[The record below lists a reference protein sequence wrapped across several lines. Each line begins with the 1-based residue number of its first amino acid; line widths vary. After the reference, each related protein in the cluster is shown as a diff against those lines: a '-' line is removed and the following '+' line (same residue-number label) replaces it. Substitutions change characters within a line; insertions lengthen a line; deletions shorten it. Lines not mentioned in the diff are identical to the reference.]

1 MVFLQK
7 LQAGVLVAD
16 FHQNGVIS
24 TLHNLSN
31 RSLSEIE
38 NELRDYSK
46 QAPIELIL
54 PSLFS
59 ELQGHALEKIVSC
72 LSEVK
77 YLNHITIGLDK
88 ANEAQFREA
97 KKFFSKL
104 NQSHS
109 IIWNDSPKMKKLDN
123 DFKSLGIAPDQPG
136 KGKNVWYCMGY
147 TFSRNEAK
155 SIALHDCDITT
166 YTRELLAR
174 LVYPVA
180 NPHFNYEFCKGYYP
194 RIREGALSGRVTRL
208 LVTPLLKT
216 FKKVLGHRDYI
227 EFIDVFRYPLAGE
240 FSFKSRLLKEIR
252 IPCDWG
258 LEIGLLS
265 EMQRNQAYNRI
276 CQVDIAHTYDHKHQ
290 QLSENDSSQGL
301 SKMSIDI
308 TKTLIRKLAAQGDT
322 FTYNTLRTLKAT
334 YYRTA
339 LDLLEIYHN
348 DAKINGLE
356 LNINEEEIAIEL
368 FSNNIIIAGQEF
380 LDNPNQNPLI
390 TNWNRVQTAMP
401 DVKSRFL
408 DIVESDSKL

>member
-1 MVFLQK
+1 MS
-7 LQAGVLVAD
+7 D

-31 RSLSEIE
+31 RKLSEIE
-38 NELRDYSK
+38 NELKEYSK
-46 QAPIELIL
+46 QLPIELIL
-54 PSLFS
+54 PSLYS
-59 ELQGHALEKIVSC
+59 ELSGPALKKIVSC

-77 YLNHITIGLDK
+77 YLNHITIGLDRANKSEFKK
-88 ANEAQFREA
+88 A
-97 KKFFSKL
+97 KTFFSKL
-104 NQSHS
+104 KQPHS
-109 IIWNDSPKMKKLDN
+109 VIWNDSPKMKKLDN
-123 DFKSLGIAPDQPG
+123 DFKKLGIAPDQPG

-147 TFSRNEAK
+147 TYSRNEAK
-155 SIALHDCDITT
+155 AIALHDCDIIT

-180 NPHFNYEFCKGYYP
+180 NPNFNYEFCKGYYP
-194 RIREGALSGRVTRL
+194 RIRDNALSGRVTRL

-276 CQVDIAHTYDHKHQ
+276 CQVDIADTYDHKHQ
-290 QLSENDSSQGL
+290 ALSENDTTQGL

-322 FTYNTLRTLKAT
+322 FTYNTLRTIKAT

-390 TNWNRVQTAMP
+390 TNWNRVETAMP
-401 DVKSRFL
+401 DIRNRFL
-408 DIVESDSKL
+408 DIVESDSKI

>member
-1 MVFLQK
+1 MFLQK

-109 IIWNDSPKMKKLDN
+109 VIWNDSPKMKKLDN

>member
-1 MVFLQK
+1 M
-7 LQAGVLVAD
+7 AD

-31 RSLSEIE
+31 RSLDEIE
-38 NELRDYSK
+38 QELREYSK
-46 QAPIELIL
+46 DAPIELIL
-54 PSLFS
+54 PSLYS
-59 ELQGHALEKIVSC
+59 ELEGAALKNIVSC
-72 LSEVK
+72 LRDIK

-88 ANEAQFREA
+88 ANKSEFIKA
-97 KKFFSKL
+97 KKFFSDL

-109 IIWNDSPKMKKLDN
+109 VLWNDSPKMKQLDS
-123 DFKSLGIAPDQPG
+123 DFEKLGIAPNQPG

-147 TFSRNEAK
+147 TYSRNEAG
-155 SIALHDCDITT
+155 SVALHDCDITT
-166 YTRELLAR
+166 YNRELLAR
-174 LVYPVA
+174 LVYPVS

-276 CQVDIAHTYDHKHQ
+276 CQVDIADTYDHKHQ
-290 QLSENDSSQGL
+290 VLSENDTSKGL

-390 TNWNRVQTAMP
+390 TNWNRVETAMP
-401 DVKSRFL
+401 EIKTRFL
-408 DIVESDSKL
+408 DIVESDSNI

>member
-1 MVFLQK
+1 M
-7 LQAGVLVAD
+7 AD

-31 RSLSEIE
+31 RSLDEIE
-38 NELRDYSK
+38 QELREYSK
-46 QAPIELIL
+46 DAPIELIL
-54 PSLFS
+54 PSLYS
-59 ELQGHALEKIVSC
+59 ELEGAALKNIVSC
-72 LSEVK
+72 LSNVK
-77 YLNHITIGLDK
+77 YLNHIIIGLDK
-88 ANEAQFREA
+88 ADKSEFIKA
-97 KKFFSKL
+97 KKFFSNL
-104 NQSHS
+104 NQPHS
-109 IIWNDSPKMKKLDN
+109 VIWNDSPKMKKLDC
-123 DFKSLGIAPDQPG
+123 DFKKLGIAPNQAG

-147 TFSRNEAK
+147 TYSRNEAG
-155 SIALHDCDITT
+155 SVALHDCDITT
-166 YTRELLAR
+166 YNRELLAR
-174 LVYPVA
+174 LVYPVS

-194 RIREGALSGRVTRL
+194 RIREGTLSGRVTRL

-276 CQVDIAHTYDHKHQ
+276 CQVDIAKTYDHKHQ
-290 QLSENDSSQGL
+290 VLSENDTSKGL

-322 FTYNTLRTLKAT
+322 FTHNTLRTLKAT

-339 LDLLEIYHN
+339 LDLLEIYYN

-390 TNWNRVQTAMP
+390 TNWNRVETAMP
-401 DVKSRFL
+401 EIKARFL
-408 DIVESDSKL
+408 DIVESDSKI

>member
-1 MVFLQK
+1 M
-7 LQAGVLVAD
+7 AD

-31 RSLSEIE
+31 RSLDEIE
-38 NELRDYSK
+38 QELREYSK
-46 QAPIELIL
+46 DAPIELIL
-54 PSLFS
+54 PSLYS
-59 ELQGHALEKIVSC
+59 ELEGAALKNIVSC
-72 LSEVK
+72 LSNVK
-77 YLNHITIGLDK
+77 YLNHIIIGLDRADK
-88 ANEAQFREA
+88 SEFIKA
-97 KKFFSKL
+97 KKFFSNL
-104 NQSHS
+104 NQPHS
-109 IIWNDSPKMKKLDN
+109 VIWNDSPKMKKLDC
-123 DFKSLGIAPDQPG
+123 DFKKLGIAPNQAG

-147 TFSRNEAK
+147 TYSRNEAG
-155 SIALHDCDITT
+155 SVALHDCDITT
-166 YTRELLAR
+166 YNRELLAR
-174 LVYPVA
+174 LVYPVS

-194 RIREGALSGRVTRL
+194 RIREGTLSGRVTRL

-276 CQVDIAHTYDHKHQ
+276 CQVDIAKTYDHKHQ
-290 QLSENDSSQGL
+290 VLSENDTSKGL

-322 FTYNTLRTLKAT
+322 FTHNTLRTLKAT

-339 LDLLEIYHN
+339 LDLLEIYYN

-390 TNWNRVQTAMP
+390 TNWNRVETAMP
-401 DVKSRFL
+401 EIKARFL
-408 DIVESDSKL
+408 DIVESDSKI

>member
-1 MVFLQK
+1 MS
-7 LQAGVLVAD
+7 D

-24 TLHNLSN
+24 TLHNLSC
-31 RSLSEIE
+31 RSLDELE
-38 NELRDYSK
+38 RELREYSK
-46 QAPIELIL
+46 EAPIELIL
-54 PSLFS
+54 PSLYS
-59 ELQGHALEKIVSC
+59 ELHGNALENIVNC

-77 YLNHITIGLDK
+77 YLNHITIGLDR
-88 ANEAQFREA
+88 ANRSEFIKA
-97 KKFFSKL
+97 KKFFSSL

-109 IIWNDSPKMKKLDN
+109 VIWNNSPKMQKLDN
-123 DFKSLGIAPDQPG
+123 DFKKLGIAPNQPG

-147 TFSRNEAK
+147 TYSRNEAG
-155 SIALHDCDITT
+155 SVALHDCDITT
-166 YTRELLAR
+166 YNRELLAR

-194 RIREGALSGRVTRL
+194 RINGRSLSGRVTRL
-208 LVTPLLKT
+208 LITPLLKT

-240 FSFKSRLLKEIR
+240 FSFKSRMLKEIR

-276 CQVDIAHTYDHKHQ
+276 CQVDIADTYDHKHQ
-290 QLSENDSSQGL
+290 VLSENDTEKGL

-308 TKTLIRKLAAQGDT
+308 AKTLIRKLAAQGDT
-322 FTYNTLRTLKAT
+322 FTHNTLRTLKAT

-348 DAKINGLE
+348 DAKINGLD

-368 FSNNIIIAGQEF
+368 FANNIIIAGQDF

-390 TNWNRVQTAMP
+390 TNWNRVETAMP
-401 DVKSRFL
+401 EIKTRFL
-408 DIVESDSKL
+408 DIVESDSKI

>member
-1 MVFLQK
+1 MS
-7 LQAGVLVAD
+7 D

-31 RSLSEIE
+31 RTLSEIE
-38 NELRDYSK
+38 NELKEHSK
-46 QAPIELIL
+46 QLPIELIL
-54 PSLFS
+54 PSLYS
-59 ELQGHALEKIVSC
+59 ELSGPALIKIVSC

-77 YLNHITIGLDK
+77 YLNHITIGLDRANKSEFKK
-88 ANEAQFREA
+88 A
-97 KKFFSKL
+97 KTFFSKL
-104 NQSHS
+104 KQPHS
-109 IIWNDSPKMKKLDN
+109 VIWNDSPKMKQLDN
-123 DFKSLGIAPDQPG
+123 DFKKLGIAPDQPG

-147 TFSRNEAK
+147 TYSRNEAK
-155 SIALHDCDITT
+155 AIALHDCDIIT

-180 NPHFNYEFCKGYYP
+180 NPNFNYEFCKGYYP
-194 RIREGALSGRVTRL
+194 RIRDNALSGRVTRL

-276 CQVDIAHTYDHKHQ
+276 CQVDIADTYDHKHQ
-290 QLSENDSSQGL
+290 ALSENDTTQGL

-322 FTYNTLRTLKAT
+322 FTYNTLRTIKAT

-390 TNWNRVQTAMP
+390 TNWNRVETAMP
-401 DVKSRFL
+401 DIRNRFL
-408 DIVESDSKL
+408 DIVESDSKI

>member
-1 MVFLQK
+1 M
-7 LQAGVLVAD
+7 AD

-31 RSLSEIE
+31 RSLDEIE
-38 NELRDYSK
+38 QELREYSK
-46 QAPIELIL
+46 DAPIELIL
-54 PSLFS
+54 PSLYS
-59 ELQGHALEKIVSC
+59 ELEGAALKNIVSC
-72 LSEVK
+72 LSNVK
-77 YLNHITIGLDK
+77 YLNHIIIGLDK
-88 ANEAQFREA
+88 ADKSEFIKA
-97 KKFFSKL
+97 KKFFSNL
-104 NQSHS
+104 NQPHS
-109 IIWNDSPKMKKLDN
+109 VIWNDSPKMKKLDC
-123 DFKSLGIAPDQPG
+123 DFKKLGIAPNQAG
-136 KGKNVWYCMGY
+136 KGKNVCFCMGY
-147 TFSRNEAK
+147 TYSRNEAG
-155 SIALHDCDITT
+155 SVALHDCDITT
-166 YTRELLAR
+166 YNRELLAR
-174 LVYPVA
+174 LVYPVS
-180 NPHFNYEFCKGYYP
+180 NPHFNYEFCKGYHP
-194 RIREGALSGRVTRL
+194 RIREGTLSGRVTRL

-276 CQVDIAHTYDHKHQ
+276 CQVDIAKTYDHKHQ
-290 QLSENDSSQGL
+290 VLSENDTSKGL

-322 FTYNTLRTLKAT
+322 FTHNTLRTLKAT

-339 LDLLEIYHN
+339 LDLLEIYYN

-390 TNWNRVQTAMP
+390 TNWNRVETAMP
-401 DVKSRFL
+401 EIKARFL
-408 DIVESDSKL
+408 DIVESDSKI

>member
-1 MVFLQK
+1 M
-7 LQAGVLVAD
+7 AD

-31 RSLSEIE
+31 RSLDEIE
-38 NELRDYSK
+38 QELREYSK
-46 QAPIELIL
+46 DAPIELIL
-54 PSLFS
+54 PSLYS
-59 ELQGHALEKIVSC
+59 ELEGAALKNIVSC
-72 LSEVK
+72 LSNVK
-77 YLNHITIGLDK
+77 YLNHIIIGLDK
-88 ANEAQFREA
+88 ADKSEFIKA
-97 KKFFSKL
+97 KKFFSNL
-104 NQSHS
+104 NQPHS
-109 IIWNDSPKMKKLDN
+109 VIWNDSPKMKKLDC
-123 DFKSLGIAPDQPG
+123 DFKKLGIAPNQAG

-147 TFSRNEAK
+147 TYSRNEAG
-155 SIALHDCDITT
+155 SVALHDCDITT
-166 YTRELLAR
+166 YNRELLAR
-174 LVYPVA
+174 LVYPVS

-194 RIREGALSGRVTRL
+194 RIREGTLSGRVTRL

-276 CQVDIAHTYDHKHQ
+276 CQVDIAKTYDHKHQ
-290 QLSENDSSQGL
+290 VLSENDTSKGL

-308 TKTLIRKLAAQGDT
+308 TKTLIRKPAAQGDT
-322 FTYNTLRTLKAT
+322 FTHNTLRTLKAT

-339 LDLLEIYHN
+339 LDLLEIYYN

-390 TNWNRVQTAMP
+390 TNWNRVETAMP
-401 DVKSRFL
+401 EIKARFL
-408 DIVESDSKL
+408 DIVESDSKI

>member
-1 MVFLQK
+1 M
-7 LQAGVLVAD
+7 AD

-31 RSLSEIE
+31 RSLVEIE
-38 NELRDYSK
+38 KELREYSK

-54 PSLFS
+54 PSLYS
-59 ELQGHALEKIVSC
+59 ELKGDALKKIVAC

-88 ANEAQFREA
+88 ASKSEFKSA

-109 IIWNDSPKMKKLDN
+109 VIWNDSPKMKKLDN
-123 DFKSLGIAPDQPG
+123 DFKKLGIAPDQPG

-147 TFSRNEAK
+147 TYSRNEAK
-155 SIALHDCDITT
+155 SIALHDCDIIT

-180 NPHFNYEFCKGYYP
+180 NPNFNYEFCKGYYP
-194 RIREGALSGRVTRL
+194 RIRNGTLSGRVTRL

-276 CQVDIAHTYDHKHQ
+276 CQVDIADTYDHKHQ
-290 QLSENDSSQGL
+290 KLSENDISQGL

-390 TNWNRVQTAMP
+390 TNWNRVETAMS

-408 DIVESDSKL
+408 DIVESDSKI

>member
-1 MVFLQK
+1 MS
-7 LQAGVLVAD
+7 D

-31 RSLSEIE
+31 RSLDEIE
-38 NELRDYSK
+38 QELREYSK
-46 QAPIELIL
+46 DAPIELIL
-54 PSLFS
+54 PSLYS
-59 ELQGHALEKIVSC
+59 ELEGAALKNIVSC
-72 LSEVK
+72 LSNVN
-77 YLNHITIGLDK
+77 YLNHIIIGLDK
-88 ANEAQFREA
+88 ADKSEFIKA
-97 KKFFSKL
+97 KKFFSNL
-104 NQSHS
+104 NQPHS
-109 IIWNDSPKMKKLDN
+109 VIWNDSPKMKKLDC
-123 DFKSLGIAPDQPG
+123 DFKKLGIAPNQAG

-147 TFSRNEAK
+147 TYSRNEAG
-155 SIALHDCDITT
+155 SVALHDCDITT
-166 YTRELLAR
+166 YNRELLAR
-174 LVYPVA
+174 LVYPVS

-194 RIREGALSGRVTRL
+194 RIREGTLSGRVTRL

-276 CQVDIAHTYDHKHQ
+276 CQVDIAKTYDHKHQ
-290 QLSENDSSQGL
+290 VLSENDTSKGL

-322 FTYNTLRTLKAT
+322 FTHNTLRTLKAT

-339 LDLLEIYHN
+339 LDLLEIYYN

-390 TNWNRVQTAMP
+390 TNWNRVETAMP
-401 DVKSRFL
+401 EIKARFL
-408 DIVESDSKL
+408 DIVESDSKI

>member
-1 MVFLQK
+1 M
-7 LQAGVLVAD
+7 AD

-31 RSLSEIE
+31 RSLVEIE
-38 NELRDYSK
+38 NELRHYSK

-54 PSLFS
+54 PSLYT
-59 ELQGHALEKIVSC
+59 ELKGDALKKIVSC

-88 ANEAQFREA
+88 ATKSEFKSA

-109 IIWNDSPKMKKLDN
+109 VIWNDSPKMKKLDH
-123 DFKSLGIAPDQPG
+123 DFKKLGIAPDQPG

-147 TFSRNEAK
+147 TYSRNEAK
-155 SIALHDCDITT
+155 SIALHDCDIIT

-180 NPHFNYEFCKGYYP
+180 NPNFNYEFCKGYYP
-194 RIREGALSGRVTRL
+194 RIRNGTLSGRVTRL

-276 CQVDIAHTYDHKHQ
+276 CQVDIADTYDHKHQ
-290 QLSENDSSQGL
+290 KLSENNISQGL

-390 TNWNRVQTAMP
+390 TNWNRVETAMS

-408 DIVESDSKL
+408 DIVDSDSKI

>member
-1 MVFLQK
+1 M
-7 LQAGVLVAD
+7 AD

-31 RSLSEIE
+31 RSLDEIE
-38 NELRDYSK
+38 QELREYSK
-46 QAPIELIL
+46 DAPIELIL
-54 PSLFS
+54 PSLYS
-59 ELQGHALEKIVSC
+59 ELEGAALKNIVSC
-72 LSEVK
+72 LSNVK
-77 YLNHITIGLDK
+77 YLNHIIIGLDK
-88 ANEAQFREA
+88 ADKSEFIKA
-97 KKFFSKL
+97 KKFFSNL

-109 IIWNDSPKMKKLDN
+109 VIWNDSPKMKKLDC
-123 DFKSLGIAPDQPG
+123 DFKKLGIAPNQAG

-147 TFSRNEAK
+147 TYSRNEAG
-155 SIALHDCDITT
+155 SVALHDCDITT
-166 YTRELLAR
+166 YNRELLAR
-174 LVYPVA
+174 LVYPVS

-194 RIREGALSGRVTRL
+194 RIREGTLSGRVTRL

-276 CQVDIAHTYDHKHQ
+276 CQVDIAKTYDHKHQ
-290 QLSENDSSQGL
+290 VLSENDTSKGL

-322 FTYNTLRTLKAT
+322 FTHNTLRTLKAT

-339 LDLLEIYHN
+339 LDLLEIYYN

-390 TNWNRVQTAMP
+390 TNWNRVETAMP
-401 DVKSRFL
+401 EIKARFL
-408 DIVESDSKL
+408 DIVESDSKI

>member
-1 MVFLQK
+1 M
-7 LQAGVLVAD
+7 AD

-31 RSLSEIE
+31 RSLDEIE
-38 NELRDYSK
+38 QELREYSK
-46 QAPIELIL
+46 DAPIELIL
-54 PSLFS
+54 PSLYS
-59 ELQGHALEKIVSC
+59 ELEGVALKNIVSC
-72 LSEVK
+72 LSNVK

-88 ANEAQFREA
+88 ADKSEFIKA
-97 KKFFSKL
+97 KKFFSNL
-104 NQSHS
+104 NQPHS
-109 IIWNDSPKMKKLDN
+109 VIWNDSPKMKKLDS
-123 DFKSLGIAPDQPG
+123 DFKKLGIAPSQPG

-147 TFSRNEAK
+147 TYSRNEAG
-155 SIALHDCDITT
+155 SVALHDCDITT
-166 YTRELLAR
+166 YNRELLAR
-174 LVYPVA
+174 LVYPVS

-194 RIREGALSGRVTRL
+194 RIREGTLSGRVTRL

-276 CQVDIAHTYDHKHQ
+276 CQVDIADTYDHKHQ
-290 QLSENDSSQGL
+290 VLSENNTSKGL

-390 TNWNRVQTAMP
+390 TNWNRVETAMP
-401 DVKSRFL
+401 DIKTRFL
-408 DIVESDSKL
+408 DIVESDSKI

>member
-1 MVFLQK
+1 M
-7 LQAGVLVAD
+7 AD

-31 RSLSEIE
+31 RSLIEIE
-38 NELRDYSK
+38 KELRQYSR

-54 PSLFS
+54 PSLYS
-59 ELQGHALEKIVSC
+59 ELEGDALKKIVSC

-88 ANEAQFREA
+88 ATESDFKLA

-109 IIWNDSPKMKKLDN
+109 VIWNDSPKMKKLDR
-123 DFKSLGIAPDQPG
+123 DFKNLGIAPDQPG

-147 TFSRNEAK
+147 AYARNEAK
-155 SIALHDCDITT
+155 SIALHDCDIIT

-180 NPHFNYEFCKGYYP
+180 NPNFNYEFCKGYYP
-194 RIREGALSGRVTRL
+194 RIRNGTLSGRVTRL

-276 CQVDIAHTYDHKHQ
+276 CQVDIADTYDHKHQ
-290 QLSENDSSQGL
+290 KLSENDNSQGL

-390 TNWNRVQTAMP
+390 TNWNRVETAMS

-408 DIVESDSKL
+408 DIVESDSKI

>member
-1 MVFLQK
+1 MS
-7 LQAGVLVAD
+7 D

-38 NELRDYSK
+38 QELREYGKD
-46 QAPIELIL
+46 APIELIL
-54 PSLFS
+54 PSLYS
-59 ELQGHALEKIVSC
+59 EVEGAALKNIVSC
-72 LSEVK
+72 LSNVK

-88 ANEAQFREA
+88 ANKSEFIKA
-97 KKFFSKL
+97 KKFFLNL
-104 NQSHS
+104 NQPHS
-109 IIWNDSPKMKKLDN
+109 VIWNDSPKMKKLDC
-123 DFKSLGIAPDQPG
+123 DFKKLGIAPNQAG

-147 TFSRNEAK
+147 TYSRNEAG
-155 SIALHDCDITT
+155 SVALHDCDITT
-166 YTRELLAR
+166 YNRELLAR
-174 LVYPVA
+174 LVYPVS

-194 RIREGALSGRVTRL
+194 RIREGTLSGRVTRL

-276 CQVDIAHTYDHKHQ
+276 CQVDIANTYDHKHQ
-290 QLSENDSSQGL
+290 VLSENDTSKGL

-322 FTYNTLRTLKAT
+322 FTHNTLRTLKAT

-390 TNWNRVQTAMP
+390 TNWNRVETAMP
-401 DVKSRFL
+401 EIKTRFL
-408 DIVESDSKL
+408 DIVESDSKI

>member
-1 MVFLQK
+1 M
-7 LQAGVLVAD
+7 AD

-31 RSLSEIE
+31 RSLDEIE
-38 NELRDYSK
+38 HELREYSK
-46 QAPIELIL
+46 DAPIELIL
-54 PSLFS
+54 PSLYS
-59 ELQGHALEKIVSC
+59 ELEGAALKNIVSC
-72 LSEVK
+72 LSNVK
-77 YLNHITIGLDK
+77 YLNHIIIGLDK
-88 ANEAQFREA
+88 ADKSEFIKA
-97 KKFFSKL
+97 KKFFSNL
-104 NQSHS
+104 NQPHS
-109 IIWNDSPKMKKLDN
+109 VIWNDSPKMKKLDC
-123 DFKSLGIAPDQPG
+123 DFKKLGIAPNQAG

-147 TFSRNEAK
+147 TYSRNEAG
-155 SIALHDCDITT
+155 SVALHDCDITT
-166 YTRELLAR
+166 YNRELLAR
-174 LVYPVA
+174 LVYPVS

-194 RIREGALSGRVTRL
+194 RIREGTLSGRVTRL

-276 CQVDIAHTYDHKHQ
+276 CQVDIAKTYDHKHQ
-290 QLSENDSSQGL
+290 VLSENDTSKGL

-322 FTYNTLRTLKAT
+322 FTHNTLRTLKAT

-339 LDLLEIYHN
+339 LDLLEIYYN

-390 TNWNRVQTAMP
+390 TNWNRVETAMP
-401 DVKSRFL
+401 EIKARFL
-408 DIVESDSKL
+408 DIVESDSKI

>member
-1 MVFLQK
+1 M
-7 LQAGVLVAD
+7 AD

-59 ELQGHALEKIVSC
+59 ELKGCALEKIVSC

-88 ANEAQFREA
+88 ANESQFKEA

-109 IIWNDSPKMKKLDN
+109 VIWNDSPKMKKLDN
-123 DFKSLGIAPDQPG
+123 DFKNLGIAPDQPG

-180 NPHFNYEFCKGYYP
+180 NPNFNYEFCKGYYP

-290 QLSENDSSQGL
+290 QLSENDSTQGL